1 MGSPGFGPRPGPY
14 PSNAFPGPRPG
25 FPGPRHPSSSAGP
38 LPPQSPST
46 SAPVPSH
53 LAGPPR
59 PMVPPQRP
67 HVSLGQEP
75 QHEQVRVKLVN
86 LIWCIIW
93 HFKKKSDI
101 LSDTFE
107 VLCFDILKKNL
118 WIIKQGEIFIW
129 WYYPSAQFIGY
140 NPIHGSADRP
150 GLIGLGP
157 WIPIYPW
164 SNMVGPLNKMKFQP
178 RKPNRPRMHFPPDT
192 VEALEPAMYNRVTAR
207 NARME
212 IDFWKQVMMPLKSG
226 LVSEV
231 RTSNPT
237 PGVSV

>member
-101 LSDTFE
+101 FVGYFWSALFWYFEKKSLNYQTGWNFYLVILSISSIYRLQPHSWICGPSETDRVRGSQAPFIRDQIWSDPSIKWNFSHENRTAHACTFRLTLWRRSNRQCIIE
-107 VLCFDILKKNL
+107 SLLEMLVWKSIFGNKLWCLSNL
-118 WIIKQGEIFIW
+118 DLSQ
-129 WYYPSAQFIGY
+129 
-140 NPIHGSADRP
+140 R
-150 GLIGLGP
+150 
-157 WIPIYPW
+157 
-164 SNMVGPLNKMKFQP
+164 
-178 RKPNRPRMHFPPDT
+178 
-192 VEALEPAMYNRVTAR
+192 
-207 NARME
+207 
-212 IDFWKQVMMPLKSG
+212 
-226 LVSEV
+226 
-231 RTSNPT
+231 
-237 PGVSV
+237 